1 MSLVRALV
9 KGKGGLQR
17 DMFAGDGYVANPVV
31 TAVATAGS
39 LTIGLSA
46 ILGGV
51 ALFTGAA
58 GAVAYTLPATATILA
73 AVPHMNVGDSFVFF
87 LCNTAAQTATIT
99 AGDGSTTLAGFTTVN
114 AATRQCVVTM
124 TSATTITVTSI

>member
-1 MSLVRALV
+1 MGFVRAEV
-9 KGKGGLQR
+9 KDDGMCRQAR
-17 DMFAGDGYVANPVV
+17 VGDAWLANPLV
-31 TAVATAGS
+31 TTNSSAGNQS
-39 LTIGLSA
+39 ITMPA

-58 GAVAYTLPATATILA
+58 GAVAYTLPATADIIA
-73 AVPHMNVGDSFVFF
+73 ALPNMDIGDSYVFK

-114 AATRQCVVTM
+114 AATRTCIISKTAA
-124 TSATTITVTSI
+124 ATVTVTSI